1 VSGVLIERP
10 KTANILDYPK
20 NKRTAKLSSKGLNDM
35 ALNSLVYEDHN
46 LGMGHEQ
53 GKIPDIIAQGKA
65 DMAFLRDN

>member
-1 VSGVLIERP
+1 
-10 KTANILDYPK
+10 
-20 NKRTAKLSSKGLNDM
+20 M